1 MSNFLPG
8 NLSIEHLL
16 APAADAAGRTGTVYA
31 DLGNCQKAW
40 LVFYVDQGNAATIAV
55 SPVQATT
62 AAGAGSKVLT
72 NNVPIATIL
81 DMAAG
86 VAWTRQTA
94 AKNYTT
100 DAGVKVKAIVFEIT
114 PEIALDVAGGFRY
127 INVTTGASNAANIT
141 SAILI
146 KQLRLGK
153 G

>member
-1 MSNFLPG
+1 MNFLPG

-16 APAADAAGRTGTVYA
+16 APAADAGGRTGTVYA

-40 LVFYVDQGNAATIAV
+40 LVVYINQGAANTVQLDPVQGN
-55 SPVQATT
+55 T
-62 AAGAGSKVLT
+62 AAGGGSKALT
-72 NNVPIATIL
+72 NAVPIATIL

-100 DAGVKVKAIVFEIT
+100 DAGVKVKAIVFEID
-114 PEIALDVAGGFRY
+114 PANALDVAGGFRY
-127 INVTTGASNAANIT
+127 INVTTGASAAANIT
-141 SAILI
+141 SAILV
-146 KQLRLGK
+146 KQLRHGK